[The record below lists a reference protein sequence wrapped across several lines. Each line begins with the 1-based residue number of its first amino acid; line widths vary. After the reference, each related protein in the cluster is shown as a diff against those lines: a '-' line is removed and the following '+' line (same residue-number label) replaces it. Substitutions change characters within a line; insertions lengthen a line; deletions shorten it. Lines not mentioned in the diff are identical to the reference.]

1 MQNIRRH
8 GTVHDN
14 GFVADAAATEAE
26 KARSEGMERS
36 WCYRH
41 VFSDCVLYVLSLVLC
56 YSAMHLLLFIRQAK
70 TSTGTPSDAC
80 MVFYPRSWKQL
91 WETPSDQM
99 WHLLRRGISRFARM
113 HMHRMSSLSCMCNAL
128 IDRLITDLYMRYI
141 HMYVSAGVL
150 STLGDIFICMLQPIY

>member
-1 MQNIRRH
+1 MTTVLLQTLLLRRPKKPEVKEWSAV
-8 GTVHDN
+8 GVI
-14 GFVADAAATEAE
+14 
-26 KARSEGMERS
+26 GMCFPIVCCMS
-36 WCYRH
+36 FH
-41 VFSDCVLYVLSLVLC
+41 LFCVILQCIYF
-56 YSAMHLLLFIRQAK
+56 YLLLFICQAK

-128 IDRLITDLYMRYI
+128 IDILITCLYMRYI

-150 STLGDIFICMLQPIY
+150 STLGDIFIFMLQPIY